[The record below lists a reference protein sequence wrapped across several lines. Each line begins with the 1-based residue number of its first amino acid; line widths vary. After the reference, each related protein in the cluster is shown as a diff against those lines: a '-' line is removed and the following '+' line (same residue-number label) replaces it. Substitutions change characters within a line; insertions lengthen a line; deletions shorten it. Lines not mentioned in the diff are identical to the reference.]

1 MGIRIL
7 VIEDEAN
14 IADYLVTG
22 LREEG
27 YTVEHAAD
35 GDRRPASPAS
45 PRSWDL
51 VLLDWWLPGRG
62 RPGAAPPASASG
74 IAGRRCSS

>member
-1 MGIRIL
+1 MATRIL
-7 VIEDEAN
+7 VVEDEAN

-35 GDRRPASPAS
+35 GDRRLGIACS
-45 PRSWDL
+45 
-51 VLLDWWLPGRG
+51 PGRG
-62 RPGAAPPASASG
+62 TSCCWTGGCPGRTA
-74 IAGRRCSS
+74 

>member
-1 MGIRIL
+1 MVSRIL
-7 VIEDEAN
+7 VVEDEAN

-35 GDRRPASPAS
+35 GESGRHGWSPSRGTSSCWTGGCPA
-45 PRSWDL
+45 RTGW
-51 VLLDWWLPGRG
+51 G
-62 RPGAAPPASASG
+62 
-74 IAGRRCSS
+74 C

>member
-1 MGIRIL
+1 MGARIL

-27 YTVEHAAD
+27 FAVEHAAD
-35 GDRRPASPAS
+35 GVSGRQR
-45 PRSWDL
+45 
-51 VLLDWWLPGRG
+51 LDCESAGISSCSTGGCRARTAWRCS
-62 RPGAAPPASASG
+62 AASASAT
-74 IAGRRCSS
+74 AGRPCCS